1 VSVFDIPARLWTLAR
16 KVEDLLAFQGQMKE
30 SLEAIDARLR
40 ALETKMIKFEAEQGQ
55 LITTAQAA
63 ANVAASA
70 VASAVISDV
79 VTRVTRVE
87 MQQTS
92 FQARLPPPSA
102 TPAPG

>member
-1 VSVFDIPARLWTLAR
+1 MAVFDIPARLWTLAR
-16 KVEDLLAFQGQMKE
+16 KVEDLLAFQEKMKD
-30 SLEAIDARLR
+30 SLEALDVRLR
-40 ALETKMIKFEAEQGQ
+40 ALETRMIKFEAEQGQ

-87 MQQTS
+87 MQHATL
-92 FQARLPPPSA
+92 QARLPPSA
-102 TPAPG
+102 E

>member
-1 VSVFDIPARLWTLAR
+1 MSVFDIPARLWTLAR
-16 KVEDLLAFQGQMKE
+16 KVEDLLAFQGKMKE
-30 SLEAIDARLR
+30 SLEALDARLR
-40 ALETKMIKFEAEQGQ
+40 ALETKMVRFEAEQGQ

-92 FQARLPPPSA
+92 IQARLLSPSGS
-102 TPAPG
+102 PEPG

>member
-1 VSVFDIPARLWTLAR
+1 MSVFDIPARLWTLAR
-16 KVEDLLAFQGQMKE
+16 KVEDLLAFQGKMKE
-30 SLEAIDARLR
+30 SLEALDTRLR
-40 ALETKMIKFEAEQGQ
+40 ALETKMIQFEAERGQ

-87 MQQTS
+87 MQQTTI
-92 FQARLPPPSA
+92 QARLPPLSGS
-102 TPAPG
+102 PAPV

>member
-1 VSVFDIPARLWTLAR
+1 
-16 KVEDLLAFQGQMKE
+16 MKE
-30 SLEAIDARLR
+30 SLEALDARLR

-87 MQQTS
+87 MQQAGLAS
-92 FQARLPPPSA
+92 RLPPPSE
-102 TPAPG
+102 

>member
-1 VSVFDIPARLWTLAR
+1 MSVFDIPARLWTIAR
-16 KVEDLLAFQGQMKE
+16 KVEDVLAFQDKMKE
-30 SLEAIDARLR
+30 SLEANDARLR
-40 ALETKMIKFEAEQGQ
+40 ALETKMIKFETEQCQ

-92 FQARLPPPSA
+92 IQARLPPPTGS
-102 TPAPG
+102 PAPG

>member
-1 VSVFDIPARLWTLAR
+1 M
-16 KVEDLLAFQGQMKE
+16 LAFQGKMRE
-30 SLEAIDARLR
+30 GLEAVDARLR
-40 ALETKMIKFEAEQGQ
+40 ALETKMVQFEAEQGR

-87 MQQTS
+87 MQQANI
-92 FQARLPPPSA
+92 QARLPPPSGA
-102 TPAPG
+102 TPPN